1 MKNFIWQSR
10 KKDFLCF
17 NFVFFKTYILIHFR
31 SVFQF
36 LILWKHQ
43 KTYDFLLFSGVC
55 NFIKK
60 QTQVQ
65 MFFCEFC
72 ENFESNV
79 LTEYLQTTASVIN
92 ISIVQIQG
100 CINNMI
106 LSNTQ
111 LAFTCS
117 QLTAET
123 PEQCV
128 KSVFKVRSSHPEVFY
143 KKGVLRNF
151 TNFTGKHLCQ
161 CPFFDKVT
169 DLSLQL
175 Y

>member
-1 MKNFIWQSR
+1 MISMVEQ
-10 KKDFLCF
+10 KKRFPLF
-17 NFVFFKTYILIHFR
+17 QFRFFKTYLLIYFCP
-31 SVFQF
+31 VFPF

-43 KTYDFLLFSGVC
+43 KTYDFLLFSEAC
-55 NFIKK
+55 NFFKK

-72 ENFESNV
+72 GNFENNF
-79 LTEYLQTTASVIN
+79 LTEYLWSTASVIN

-143 KKGVLRNF
+143 KKGVFRNF

-161 CPFFDKVT
+161 CLFFDKVT